1 MNRLSVR
8 LALLGILIVVKAIAW
23 DRIIALWRS
32 GEGPAPM
39 RMMEVIDAPIERVWE
54 IVADIPLQVEWM
66 REMKSVTVTPAGPAR
81 VGTRGAATVRIMG
94 ISVSDE
100 VEVTVVDR
108 PHTYAIRHEGLFQG
122 GGVITLEE
130 GADGT
135 TTVVRWSETLIPPC
149 LPNLLGI
156 LQAPILQRVFQDDL
170 RRLKALVE
178 TGSAD

>member
-8 LALLGILIVVKAIAW
+8 LALLGVIVVVKAIAL
-23 DRIIALWRS
+23 DRIIGLWRS

-39 RMMEVIDAPIERVWE
+39 RMMEVVDAPIERVWE
-54 IVADIPLQVEWM
+54 VVADIPLQVEWM

-81 VGTRGAATVRIMG
+81 VGTKGEATVRILG

-100 VEVTVVDR
+100 VEVTVVDP
-108 PHTYAIRHEGLFQG
+108 PHAYAIRHNGLFQG
-122 GGVITLEE
+122 GGVITLEA

-135 TTVVRWSETLIPPC
+135 TTIVRWAETLIPPC

-156 LQAPILQRVFQDDL
+156 LQAPVLQRIFQDDL
-170 RRLKALVE
+170 RRLKALIE

>member
-8 LALLGILIVVKAIAW
+8 LVLLGVIVLVKAIAW
-23 DRIIALWRS
+23 DRIIGLWRS
-32 GEGPAPM
+32 GESPAPM

-54 IVADIPLQVEWM
+54 VVVDIPLQVEWM
-66 REMKSVTVTPAGPAR
+66 REMKSVTVIPPGPAR
-81 VGTRGAATVRIMG
+81 VGTRGEATVRILG
-94 ISVSDE
+94 ISVRDT
-100 VEVTVVDR
+100 VEVTVVDP
-108 PHTYAIRHEGLFQG
+108 PHAYAIRHDGLFQG
-122 GGVITLEE
+122 GGVITLEA

-135 TTVVRWSETLIPPC
+135 TTVVRWAETLVPPC

-156 LQAPILQRVFQDDL
+156 LQAPVLQRIFQDDL